1 MAVNPVNNFATNCLH
16 PIWDFDKFN
25 DGYENKGKPYR
36 LPKAKLQRVST
47 SQCRSSKY
55 SFRLPAGFCSE

>member
-1 MAVNPVNNFATNCLH
+1 
-16 PIWDFDKFN
+16 
-25 DGYENKGKPYR
+25 